1 MTCKDCYWASAKN
14 TNEVYCKCINVSDT
28 YVPLR
33 DAGKP
38 ACKYFRSKDCKKI
51 EL

>member
-1 MTCKDCYWASAKN
+1 MTCKDCYWVSPKN
-14 TNEVYCKCINVSDT
+14 ENEVYCKNINVSDT

-33 DAGKP
+33 YADKP
-38 ACKYFRSKDCKKI
+38 ACRYFKPKKI